1 MSSATRTVDVLVTID
16 ADYLLAHNDV
26 SKSVSM
32 LVNRDLIDSH
42 ASGDGLNGGDE
53 LWFDVNVGDNIRW
66 RATTLSRN
74 FDRIAM
80 ITAVKQTSKES
91 DGYLGKINIDS
102 PATLS
107 GVVPYIDPK
116 STNGS
121 GYSSTPVQYTLWP
134 ALAVEPG
141 KLSYTITF
149 VLLDRD
155 LKSSQE
161 YSWDPFITVN

>member
-26 SKSVSM
+26 AKSVSM

-53 LWFDVNVGDNIRW
+53 LWFDVNSGDNIRW

-80 ITAVKQTSKES
+80 ITAVQQTSKVGG
-91 DGYLGKINIDS
+91 DYLGSITIDP
-102 PATLS
+102 PATLP
-107 GVVPYIDPK
+107 GVVPFIDPNAK
-116 STNGS
+116 G

-134 ALAVEPG
+134 ALAVNKG

-149 VLLDRD
+149 VLLDQN